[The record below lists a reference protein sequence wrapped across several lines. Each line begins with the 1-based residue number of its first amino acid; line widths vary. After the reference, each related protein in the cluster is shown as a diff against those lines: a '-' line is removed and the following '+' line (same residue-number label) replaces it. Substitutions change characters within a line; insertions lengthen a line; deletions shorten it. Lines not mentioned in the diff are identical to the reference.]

1 MPALAARTGVDL
13 LRERLASLAGP
24 AATTPRRPAPVERP
38 LPKGFE
44 PYRTPYGTAWRWAE
58 VRAVGRLEGRPPPV
72 AHAYLDTETTGL
84 SGGTGTYAFAAA
96 VARPVQAG
104 LEVVQLFLPEPAA
117 EPAFLH
123 ALQEELQRTD
133 ALGTYNGATFDLPL
147 LRTRWVMARLPGDFA
162 HPQHVDLLKLAR
174 ALLRQRLENC
184 TLRNVE
190 LALLG
195 FEREEDVE
203 GALVPDAY
211 FTYLRHGASP
221 LLEATLEHNRQDV
234 VSLLYLHARLLL
246 RLDGDDPWMEAPDW
260 LALGRFLLREGR
272 RADGWRAL
280 RNALAMRQG
289 RASATAA
296 LLLARQLV
304 RRRRHAAAEAVL
316 ADAQTLLPAEPLL
329 AIARARVLE
338 WRLGHPGRALE
349 VVEAAGRQGP
359 HPAPVALDLERRGER
374 LRRRVARL
382 NGGQDRRPRQLLLVG
397 QAPQRRHQ
405 RRLVGAALTR
415 DLEDRF

>member
-133 ALGTYNGATFDLPL
+133 ALGT
-147 LRTRWVMARLPGDFA
+147 
-162 HPQHVDLLKLAR
+162 
-174 ALLRQRLENC
+174 
-184 TLRNVE
+184 
-190 LALLG
+190 
-195 FEREEDVE
+195 
-203 GALVPDAY
+203 
-211 FTYLRHGASP
+211 
-221 LLEATLEHNRQDV
+221 
-234 VSLLYLHARLLL
+234 
-246 RLDGDDPWMEAPDW
+246 
-260 LALGRFLLREGR
+260 
-272 RADGWRAL
+272 
-280 RNALAMRQG
+280 
-289 RASATAA
+289 
-296 LLLARQLV
+296 
-304 RRRRHAAAEAVL
+304 
-316 ADAQTLLPAEPLL
+316 
-329 AIARARVLE
+329 
-338 WRLGHPGRALE
+338 
-349 VVEAAGRQGP
+349 
-359 HPAPVALDLERRGER
+359 
-374 LRRRVARL
+374 
-382 NGGQDRRPRQLLLVG
+382 
-397 QAPQRRHQ
+397 
-405 RRLVGAALTR
+405 
-415 DLEDRF
+415 